1 MKGKTM
7 KVLISICLA
16 FCTCLLPISSS
27 FADVNTFF
35 GLPCAESELKFVFFN
50 QSTVIIKVANK
61 TILIDPASNIRKETI
76 ENLES
81 NGLDLLMFTHDHYD
95 HYEYN
100 AAMNIYNATGAHI
113 IADSFV
119 ASNLKKHIPKEK
131 LTVSSKKGHYV
142 LDGIEVTAIKGK
154 HIGPIYLY
162 HIKIGDIRIF
172 HGGDSSYVS
181 LKKFPSDVAFVPT
194 GEPSPTCSP
203 KKAFKMARDMKPQVA
218 VAIHGSPSQHMKF
231 KKKMEAELAATSV
244 IIPNYFE
251 PVTITLKK

>member
-1 MKGKTM
+1 MKM
-7 KVLISICLA
+7 MISICLA
-16 FCTCLLPISSS
+16 FCLCLLPLSNS
-27 FADVNTFF
+27 FAVVDTFF
-35 GLPCAESELKFVFFN
+35 ELPCAESEVKFVFFN

-61 TILIDPASNIRKETI
+61 TILIDPSGNIRDKTI
-76 ENLES
+76 KKLES

-100 AAMNIYNATGAHI
+100 AAINIYNATGAHI
-113 IADSFV
+113 IADSFA
-119 ASNLKKHIPKEK
+119 ASTLKKQIPKEK
-131 LTVSSKKGHYV
+131 LTVSSKNGHYV
-142 LDGIEVTAIKGK
+142 FDGIEVTAIKGK

-218 VAIHGSPSQHMKF
+218 VAIHGLPSQHMKF
-231 KKKMEAELAATSV
+231 KKMMEADLAATSV

>member
-1 MKGKTM
+1 MLKIAG
-7 KVLISICLA
+7 
-16 FCTCLLPISSS
+16 PR
-27 FADVNTFF
+27 TFINIF
-35 GLPCAESELKFVFFN
+35 GWWDA
-50 QSTVIIKVANK
+50 
-61 TILIDPASNIRKETI
+61 I
-76 ENLES
+76 ENSRL
-81 NGLDLLMFTHDHYD
+81 
-95 HYEYN
+95 
-100 AAMNIYNATGAHI
+100 
-113 IADSFV
+113 
-119 ASNLKKHIPKEK
+119 
-131 LTVSSKKGHYV
+131 
-142 LDGIEVTAIKGK
+142 AIQLILRCLFKGK

-231 KKKMEAELAATSV
+231 KKKMEADLAATSV